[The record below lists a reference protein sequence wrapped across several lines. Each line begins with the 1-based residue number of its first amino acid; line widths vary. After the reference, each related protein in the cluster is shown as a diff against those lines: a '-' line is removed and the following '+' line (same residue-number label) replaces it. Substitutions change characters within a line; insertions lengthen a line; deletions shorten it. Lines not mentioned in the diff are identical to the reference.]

1 LKIEVSNGEILD
13 KVSILEIK
21 LERIKDVE
29 KLLNIRNERDALEDA
44 VQLIAAAAKSSEK
57 YSAALVALRSTNEAL
72 WDVEDALRLKE
83 KVKDFGSTFVD
94 LSRKVY
100 VLNDQRAGLK
110 STINNLTGSSLREEK
125 SYEAY

>member
-1 LKIEVSNGEILD
+1 MKIEVSNGEILD

-29 KLLNIRNERDALEDA
+29 KLRNIRNERDALEDA
-44 VQLIAAAAKSSEK
+44 VKLIAAAAKSAEK

-100 VLNDQRAGLK
+100 VLNDRRAGLK

>member
-1 LKIEVSNGEILD
+1 MKIEVSNGEILD

-29 KLLNIRNERDALEDA
+29 KLRNIRNERDALEDA
-44 VQLIAAAAKSSEK
+44 VQLIAAASKSAEK

-100 VLNDQRAGLK
+100 VLNDRRAGLK

>member
-1 LKIEVSNGEILD
+1 MKIEVSNGEILD

-29 KLLNIRNERDALEDA
+29 KLRNIRNERDALEDA
-44 VQLIAAAAKSSEK
+44 VQLIAAAAKSAEK

-83 KVKDFGSTFVD
+83 KAKDFGSTFVD

-100 VLNDQRAGLK
+100 VLNDRRAGLK

>member
-1 LKIEVSNGEILD
+1 MKIEVSNGEILD

-29 KLLNIRNERDALEDA
+29 KLRNIRKERNALEDA
-44 VQLIAAAAKSSEK
+44 VQLIAAAAKSAEK

-83 KVKDFGSTFVD
+83 KVKDFGSTFID

-100 VLNDQRAGLK
+100 VLNDRRAGLK

>member
-1 LKIEVSNGEILD
+1 MKIEVSNGEILD

-29 KLLNIRNERDALEDA
+29 KLRNIRNERDALEDA
-44 VQLIAAAAKSSEK
+44 VQLIAAAAKSAEK

-100 VLNDQRAGLK
+100 VLNDRRAGLK

>member
-1 LKIEVSNGEILD
+1 MKIEVSNGEILD

-29 KLLNIRNERDALEDA
+29 KLRNIRNERDALEDA

>member
-1 LKIEVSNGEILD
+1 MKIEVSNGEILD

-29 KLLNIRNERDALEDA
+29 KLRNIRKERNALEDA
-44 VQLIAAAAKSSEK
+44 VQLIAAAAKSAEE

-100 VLNDQRAGLK
+100 VLNDRRAGLK

>member
-1 LKIEVSNGEILD
+1 MKIEVSNGEILD

-29 KLLNIRNERDALEDA
+29 KLRNIRNERNALEDA

-57 YSAALVALRSTNEAL
+57 YSIALVALRSTNEAL

-100 VLNDQRAGLK
+100 VLNDRRAGLK